1 MYSVGL
7 TGGIGS
13 GKSTVA
19 RVFGVL
25 GIPVF
30 NADDESKRLLGENE
44 AVKQAVITAFGESV
58 YPNGHLDRA
67 VLASIVFSNPEALAR
82 LNAIAHP
89 ALRKRFSQWVDQ
101 QRSPYVLLEAALL
114 VDIGWYKSLDQLI
127 VVSAPE
133 EERTKRVMARDG
145 ITAEQ
150 VQLRMRNQISDEQRS
165 HVANMVIENNGMEM
179 IIPQVLALHER
190 LLAKASE

>member
-44 AVKQAVITAFGESV
+44 SLKQAVITAFGESL
-58 YPNGHLDRA
+58 YPNGDLDRA
-67 VLASIVFSNPEALAR
+67 ALASIVFGNPEALAR

-114 VDIGWYKSLDQLI
+114 VDTGWYKSLDQLI

-145 ITAEQ
+145 ISAEQ

-165 HVANMVIENNGMEM
+165 HVANMVIENNGKEM

>member
-1 MYSVGL
+1 MYTVGL

-30 NADDESKRLLGENE
+30 NADEESKLLLAADEVVKH
-44 AVKQAVITAFGESV
+44 AVMTAFGERV
-58 YPNGHLDRA
+58 YPKGDLDRA
-67 VLASIVFSNPEALAR
+67 TLASIVFADPEVLAQ

-89 ALRKRFSQWVDQ
+89 AVRKRSAQWVDQ

-114 VDIGWYKSLDQLI
+114 VDTGWYKSLAQLI

-133 EERTKRVMARDG
+133 EERVKRVMARDS
-145 ITAEQ
+145 ASAAQ
-150 VQLRMRNQISDEQRS
+150 VLLRIRNQVSEEQRL
-165 HVANMVIENNGMEM
+165 HVANMVIENDGHEM

-190 LLAKASE
+190 LLTKASE

>member
-30 NADDESKRLLGENE
+30 NADDESKRLLGENGSL
-44 AVKQAVITAFGESV
+44 KQAVITAFGESV
-58 YPNGHLDRA
+58 YPNGDLDRA
-67 VLASIVFSNPEALAR
+67 ALASIVFGNPEALAR

-114 VDIGWYKSLDQLI
+114 VDTGWYKSFDQLI

-145 ITAEQ
+145 ISAEQ
-150 VQLRMRNQISDEQRS
+150 VHLRMRNQVSDEQRS
-165 HVANMVIENNGMEM
+165 HVANMVIENNGKEM

-190 LLAKASE
+190 LLVKASE